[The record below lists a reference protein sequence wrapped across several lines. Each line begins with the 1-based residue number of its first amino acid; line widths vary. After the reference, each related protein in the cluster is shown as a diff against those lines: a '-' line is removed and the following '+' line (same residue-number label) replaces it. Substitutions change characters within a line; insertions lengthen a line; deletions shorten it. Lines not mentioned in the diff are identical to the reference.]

1 MHRRASL
8 ATASNDLIEG
18 LPRKDRLRLMC
29 VCEHVELLHGEVL
42 CQPGQPSRHVYFPT
56 DGCISL
62 LTLTDG
68 SPSLEVGMIGRESM
82 LGAHLASGVVAA
94 PLRAVV
100 PSAGTAWRIG
110 TRAFHGELAGS
121 AALRRIWSHYPYALI
136 AQLATSAG
144 CLRFHSIGQRLARR
158 LLMSHDC
165 ACGDTLAM
173 THELLASMLGVR
185 RESITQA
192 AIDLQRQ
199 GLIQYHRGQLTVLDR
214 IGLEAAACVCYRRLS
229 QSLWPSHGV
238 TAHRAR
244 AFEAIPI
251 EARS

>member
-1 MHRRASL
+1 VHRRASL
-8 ATASNDLIEG
+8 AIASNDLIEG

-29 VCEHVELLHGEVL
+29 VCEHVELVQADVL
-42 CQPGQPSRHVYFPT
+42 CQPGQPTRHVYFPT

-62 LTLTDG
+62 MTLTEG
-68 SPSLEVGMIGRESM
+68 SPGLEVGMIGRDGM
-82 LGAHLASGVVAA
+82 LGALLALDEVSA
-94 PLRAVV
+94 PLRALV
-100 PSAGTAWRIG
+100 PRAGTAWRIG

-121 AALRRIWSHYPYALI
+121 AALRRIWNRYPYALI

-158 LLMSHDC
+158 LLMSQDC
-165 ACGDTLAM
+165 ACADTLAM

-192 AIDLQRQ
+192 AIDLQRH

-214 IGLEAAACVCYRRLS
+214 SGLEAAACGCYAACREACARL
-229 QSLWPSHGV
+229 
-238 TAHRAR
+238 TR
-244 AFEAIPI
+244 
-251 EARS
+251 

>member
-29 VCEHVELLHGEVL
+29 VCEPVELLHAEVL
-42 CQPGQPSRHVYFPT
+42 CQPGQPTRHVYFPT

-62 LTLTDG
+62 LTLTEG
-68 SPSLEVGMIGRESM
+68 SPGLEVGMIGREGM
-82 LGAHLASGVVAA
+82 LGAHPSLDVMTA

-100 PSAGTAWRIG
+100 LGSGTAWRIG
-110 TRAFHGELAGS
+110 TRAFHSELAGS
-121 AALRRIWSHYPYALI
+121 AALRRIWSRYPYGLI
-136 AQLATSAG
+136 AQLAASAG

-158 LLMSHDC
+158 LLMGHDC
-165 ACGDTLAM
+165 TCADTLAM

-192 AIDLQRQ
+192 AIDLQHR

-214 IGLEAAACVCYRRLS
+214 SGLEAAACGCYAACR
-229 QSLWPSHGV
+229 HACAGV
-238 TAHRAR
+238 MR
-244 AFEAIPI
+244 
-251 EARS
+251 

>member
-1 MHRRASL
+1 MAI
-8 ATASNDLIEG
+8 ASNDLIEG
-18 LPRKDRLRLMC
+18 LPRKDRLRLLC
-29 VCEHVELLHGEVL
+29 VCEHVDLVQADVL
-42 CQPGQPSRHVYFPT
+42 CQPDQPTRHVYFPT

-62 LTLTDG
+62 LTLTEG
-68 SPSLEVGMIGRESM
+68 SPGLEVGIIGREGM
-82 LGAHLASGVVAA
+82 LGARLALDVVTA

-121 AALRRIWSHYPYALI
+121 AALRRIWNRYPYALI
-136 AQLATSAG
+136 AQLAASAG

-165 ACGDTLAM
+165 TCADTLAM

-192 AIDLQRQ
+192 AIDLQRR

-214 IGLEAAACVCYRRLS
+214 TGLEAAACGCYAACRQACAGAMR
-229 QSLWPSHGV
+229 
-238 TAHRAR
+238 
-244 AFEAIPI
+244 
-251 EARS
+251 

>member
-29 VCEHVELLHGEVL
+29 VCEPVELLHAEVL
-42 CQPGQPSRHVYFPT
+42 CQPGQPTRHVYFPT

-62 LTLTDG
+62 LTLTEG
-68 SPSLEVGMIGRESM
+68 SPGLEVGMIGREGM
-82 LGAHLASGVVAA
+82 LGAPQALEVVNA

-121 AALRRIWSHYPYALI
+121 AALRRIWSRYPYALI
-136 AQLATSAG
+136 AQLAASAG

-158 LLMSHDC
+158 LLMGHDC
-165 ACGDTLAM
+165 TCADTLAM

-192 AIDLQRQ
+192 AIDLQHR

-214 IGLEAAACVCYRRLS
+214 SGLEAAACGCYAACR
-229 QSLWPSHGV
+229 HACAGV
-238 TAHRAR
+238 MR
-244 AFEAIPI
+244 
-251 EARS
+251 